1 MLLVLALAGAVGA
14 VGAPTSTDDSTDDGF
29 TAVLGSNGGI
39 EVRHRSGAV
48 LYRVASSFS
57 EPGPVLHRFDLSS
70 GGSER
75 QGWVSLGPSASALGV
90 TGEARDFSVT
100 RTISVQ
106 RHAIMINDTVRAS
119 LKSAP
124 IVGMEVKHVLEVV
137 GGQQLREATVP
148 GAPWT
153 FGCDSMHEDGESG
166 RRLHRG
172 TSGNPTIHLR
182 SDRGGSVSVSTPHT
196 LLSLTS

>member
-1 MLLVLALAGAVGA
+1 MARMLLVLALARA

-57 EPGPVLHRFDLSS
+57 EPGPVSPVLHRFDLSS

-106 RHAIMINDTVRAS
+106 RHAILINDTVRAS

-182 SDRGGSVSVSTPHT
+182 SDSGGSVSVSTPHD
-196 LLSLTS
+196 SL